1 MLKKITGLMLA
12 GAIVMSVPVMA
23 SASANEQ
30 GSTKYQSVMTGSG
43 SNTSVERIYVAAEK
57 FKIQTKGKTVDQLS
71 AEVKRAEKQAQKAST
86 LLKAKQFGIVTKGKT
101 IEQISVE
108 IKRTEKAQ
116 KAKTAKAEANKAA
129 VVKKAK
135 SIGIVTKGKTAEKI
149 VVEVLRAQKAAKSPD
164 WK

>member
-23 SASANEQ
+23 SVSANEQ
-30 GSTKYQSVMTGSG
+30 GSTKYQSVMTGS
-43 SNTSVERIYVAAEK
+43 NTSVERIYVAAEK
-57 FKIQTKGKTVDQLS
+57 FRITTKGKTVDQLNT
-71 AEVKRAEKQAQKAST
+71 EVKRAEKQAQKAST
-86 LLKAKQFGIVTKGKT
+86 LLKAKKFGIVTKGKT

-116 KAKTAKAEANKAA
+116 KAKATKAEAHKAA

-135 SIGIVTKGKTAEKI
+135 SIGIVTKGKTAEQI
-149 VVEVLRAQKAAKSPD
+149 LVEGQRAEKAAKSPD